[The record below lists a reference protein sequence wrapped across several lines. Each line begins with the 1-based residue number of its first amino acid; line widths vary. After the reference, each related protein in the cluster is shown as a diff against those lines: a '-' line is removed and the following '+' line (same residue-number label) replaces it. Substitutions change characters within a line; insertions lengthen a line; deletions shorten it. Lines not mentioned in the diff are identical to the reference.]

1 MAHPPFFPPSLF
13 PSLPQELDDLD
24 LAEGEENTWPEI
36 TENMQSV
43 LRNEEAAAYETVR
56 RNVDLTRATTVLVYG
71 KESAMAPALKESLKA
86 RGGPS
91 REVVL
96 GGGGAAAAAD
106 VKGASV
112 LVLLPDTKGGGGVME
127 APAVE
132 ALIAAAAEGGELRHV
147 VYLSSLGSEKALF
160 QFSLDS
166 MSGALEK
173 KKAVEQSIK
182 RLSKTLG
189 FNFSIIRVGS
199 LGPVKSGEEGLSLSP
214 GDPFNG
220 GVTNYVTAAQAVVQS
235 IALPMALNASF
246 SVINVKGT
254 SPPTDAGWRDSML
267 KLVGPEVLRLSFKAS
282 DVSEMRMSLRAWA
295 LQYMEGE
302 RKLTTKV
309 FAVRTP
315 LGAKIYF
322 LPTMQSLGPGFREEK
337 AIEKARSKG
346 DASLGGQ
353 KQTRPILEG
362 GLEVC
367 VEEVKEGGKEG
378 DKRVRVRRIAME
390 EGTVVKAMSERELL
404 ESLKAEIE
412 STEKMTNS
420 GRRVGGGTPPV

>member
-1 MAHPPFFPPSLF
+1 
-13 PSLPQELDDLD
+13 
-24 LAEGEENTWPEI
+24 
-36 TENMQSV
+36 
-43 LRNEEAAAYETVR
+43 
-56 RNVDLTRATTVLVYG
+56 
-71 KESAMAPALKESLKA
+71 
-86 RGGPS
+86 
-91 REVVL
+91 
-96 GGGGAAAAAD
+96 
-106 VKGASV
+106 
-112 LVLLPDTKGGGGVME
+112 ME

-132 ALIAAAAEGGELRHV
+132 ALIAAAAEGGGLRHV

-160 QFSLDS
+160 QFSFDS
-166 MSGALEK
+166 MSGVLEK

-182 RLSKTLG
+182 RLSKSLG
-189 FNFSIIRVGS
+189 YNFSIIRVGS
-199 LGPVKSGEEGLSLSP
+199 LGPVKSGEEALNLSP

-220 GVTNYVTAAQAVVQS
+220 GATNYATAAQAVVQS

-246 SVINVKGT
+246 SVINGKGT

-267 KLVGPEVLRLSFKAS
+267 KLVGPEVLRLSFKET
-282 DVSEMRMSLRAWA
+282 DVLGMRMSLRAWA

-302 RKLTTKV
+302 RRLTTKV

-337 AIEKARSKG
+337 AIEKARMKG
-346 DASLGGQ
+346 EAILGGQ
-353 KQTRPILEG
+353 KPTRPILEG

-367 VEEVKEGGKEG
+367 VEEVTEAGKEG

-404 ESLKAEIE
+404 DSLKAEIE
-412 STEKMTNS
+412 STEKSAKS

>member
-1 MAHPPFFPPSLF
+1 
-13 PSLPQELDDLD
+13 
-24 LAEGEENTWPEI
+24 
-36 TENMQSV
+36 MQSV
-43 LRNEEAAAYETVR
+43 LRNEEAAALETVR

-71 KESAMAPALKESLKA
+71 KESALAGVLKESLKA

-91 REVVL
+91 REVSL
-96 GGGGAAAAAD
+96 GGGGAAGE

-132 ALIAAAAEGGELRHV
+132 ALITAAAEGGGLRHV

-166 MSGALEK
+166 MSGVLEK

-182 RLSKTLG
+182 RLSKTCG
-189 FNFSIIRVGS
+189 FNYSIIRVGS
-199 LGPVKSGEEGLSLSP
+199 LGPVKTGEEGLSLAP

-220 GVTNYVTAAQAVVQS
+220 GNTNYVTAAQAVVQS
-235 IALPMALNASF
+235 IALPSALNASF
-246 SVINVKGT
+246 SVINTKGA
-254 SPPTDAGWRDSML
+254 PAPTDEEWRDNLL
-267 KLVGPEVLRLSFKAS
+267 KLVGPEVLRLPFKAA

-295 LQYMEGE
+295 LQFMEGE

-315 LGAKIYF
+315 LGAKVYF

-337 AIEKARSKG
+337 AIEKARMKG

-367 VEEVKEGGKEG
+367 VEEGVGKEGG
-378 DKRVRVRRIAME
+378 KRVRVRRIAME

-412 STEKMTNS
+412 STEKMTGS
-420 GRRVGGGTPPV
+420 GRRVGGGVPPV